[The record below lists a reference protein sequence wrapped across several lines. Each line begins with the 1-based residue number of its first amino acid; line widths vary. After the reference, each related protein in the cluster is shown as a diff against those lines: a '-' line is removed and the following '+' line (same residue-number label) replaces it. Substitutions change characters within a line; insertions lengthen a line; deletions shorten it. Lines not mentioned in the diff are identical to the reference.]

1 MVGALQLLS
10 SEGGTFNDM
19 LKQISSSSGL
29 LDESFSK
36 MADTSEF
43 KLASAINNLKNSF
56 IEIGGAFAPVI
67 DGIANVIS
75 NIADV
80 INGLGGG
87 VKTVIGYVT
96 GFTAV
101 LSPILGIIGKVIG
114 GLGKFSEYFS
124 SAKWLNEKGFGNI
137 FTKNF
142 EKIGTATTT
151 LSNKTIKALT
161 QWNKKVDEV
170 GYDTSKSLGDIAD
183 DILDKVGEPPKFT
196 IETNVDDVLD
206 GVNKSAS
213 KLSGIFK
220 TLWGVMT
227 AHPYATI
234 AGGIALVVAALVAYK
249 NIAEKIKQKKIDDL
263 QLKIKTEKEEIQNE
277 EEKLKTLRGI
287 AEEYD
292 TLYNKINK
300 TKEEEERL
308 KELTAQIAEL
318 YPELIESYDE
328 NGDPILKLNGNAETY
343 ISTLERAIEKQ
354 EELLSKDENEL
365 ADKQKEQLGGIKERQ
380 QGYESKKDEYENLDT
395 PNYAYQDRLKEE
407 QSEYDKALQAYK
419 DYNEAKLD
427 INEGYLNE
435 LQTTNDYINSTAKEK
450 ENLDSLYRDTFD
462 FANLWDSQGEAG
474 VDKFIS
480 QTDKL
485 KKAMIDSSE
494 LSEEN
499 AKSIEKMQDS
509 FGKTNNLGKYT
520 DGLTELYE
528 TSGKFDK
535 NSLETWFNSVE
546 EYASSTGD
554 LEGAN
559 AQVKEM
565 AQTLEKMTGIDSSIW
580 EDLFHINAEP
590 LTVAEERMH
599 SFLEA
604 YGTGAGN
611 LGKGGLADN
620 LEQEFNTLESLT
632 DKLTNEYKDGIDI
645 DTAVRLTNNAPAPI
659 KNMVDEMIKE
669 NGVIDTELLTQ
680 ASIEI
685 RNQGEISEDTKAKL
699 KEIFPD
705 KTDEEIEALFTVEAD
720 VKNQEEIENLL
731 GQWDDLDLDIK
742 SKIRAEVDNGEEAQQ
757 LYDLIKDLPKEKQIQ
772 VINDFSNAK
781 EEARLLGVEIDD
793 LPLEK
798 KLQYHTVFKD
808 NEQIQNIKKT
818 LDEIPDEVETSITTE
833 MEQAGKLE
841 DFYLAIENIDGKK
854 VTAFLQQ
861 EGAVE
866 ALLECE
872 NIQEMM
878 DLINGKKAIGEVD
891 VNTDTADDTIHG
903 TKTSFEDLDGTT
915 ATGVITVE
923 SEDEALQQTQGTLVE
938 LDGQQYLVVVNV
950 DTGEKELVP
959 FKQELNTLPNEKNVN
974 ISATDNASGTLGIVA
989 SITIGDKTFS
999 VNCSDLA
1006 TAVIVGVINQIIPGK
1021 MFDITCTDN
1030 ASSKVGTVEGL
1041 KIGDKSFSIS
1051 AIDNASS
1058 VISTI
1063 KSALDKVKSKTVSV
1077 WTKYFSTGKES
1088 AVKDPEIVTL
1098 EAQAV
1103 GQPIVL
1109 DDFNNKIAQA
1119 QASVQSSA
1127 NAYANTQNDA
1137 IATIQGSSGFTDTI
1151 LASSYWS
1158 NQAVDHSL
1166 DLLMDYTAQLDRLG
1180 NKLDITSAKIENA
1193 FGTSKANLL
1202 KDQIKLLEQQQAM
1215 LKLQQKDAQ
1224 TLANSYKS
1232 MLKKQ
1237 GFKVDGN
1244 GAVTNATSK
1253 ILELEHALEKAEK
1266 AQDSYN
1272 GKSESKQ
1279 KSLAKS
1285 VENAQEKLNKA
1296 KDTLSEYYEYSSL
1309 VGETE
1314 AEWREIANAIA
1325 DVKNEIY
1332 LANKEQ
1338 ALFYKEAKTTELEYS
1353 YDKLSDQ
1360 LDILQS
1366 KMDLERNEGNIDL
1379 IKEEISLLKQMQI
1392 ENEKV
1397 EASYRNQM
1405 HYYKNY
1411 LSGKG
1416 FSFDNDG
1423 NITNGAN
1430 ALNKNKASD
1439 EIESIQD
1446 AYESYMELQRDT
1458 IPDLEKDWWD
1468 LEKSIEDAND
1478 KIKEAE
1484 EELER
1489 LEKEMKELE
1498 KIKAFDFLDDLE
1510 HKQEQLEGTLSLLS
1524 AQMENAFGY
1533 EKQQLMEQQIG
1544 LLEEQMSN
1552 INHINQ
1558 GLKDQLSYLK
1568 QAMQSDGFTF
1578 DSKGNITNADTILAL
1593 AQTQDEYDELKE
1605 KVEEYQDVQNQV
1617 TSNKT
1622 EWQNLQNEIIDTQRE
1637 IENLK
1642 YEIEDMREEAEIRE
1656 LTNDFQ
1662 ILENELNRLQ
1672 AELELNGANTTA
1684 IYEQQIAVIE
1694 KQKKAIDEQISYQKK
1709 RANELAN
1716 NLYEYGFKIND
1727 NGTIDNT
1734 ANQLEYLKDTLAEDE
1749 FERVNGYLEEYFDV
1763 ALSEIPNL
1771 ENEMLGLNK
1780 AIQDIE
1786 EEKLNKAKE
1795 IEDEI
1800 TEILEK
1806 QIDERIEKIEEERDA
1821 QIDAISKA
1829 KDAYDKWRRDVDYE
1843 DDYNEQLEKVQ
1854 ELQAQLEIA
1863 KRDDS
1868 LSGQKRVAD
1877 LMEQLKEEQ
1886 ENLEDLVQDRTDT
1899 VINDMFDSQIEN
1911 VEDNAEAQIKN
1922 IENVFSET
1930 KIAEM
1935 VAEAMKTGIFE
1946 DIDGNIKSLDTALLD
1961 MANNSVEYMGVLG
1974 DGLKNELLDNLSVAL
1989 DYMQQMEKVS
1999 INLSN
2004 IDYQSQMYAGIGY
2017 DKATVQGEIINNTTT
2032 DNSSRVVNVEF
2043 NPTIQIEGTTDLD
2056 EVQLRGIL
2064 SDVKTDM
2071 IAEVQRQILSNMK

>member
-1 MVGALQLLS
+1 MVTTVAELSNEMSESLSLASTYGMSFDNVATAFAKMTKAGTSTNEAGTAIARMMEELGSSSSKVSEILKEKTGKSFTELCENGESLYDILGIIQQYADETGVSMGDLWSSSNAGVGALQILNA
-10 SEGGTFNDM
+10 EGGTFNDM
-19 LKQISSSSGL
+19 LKEISSSSGL

-43 KLASAINNLKNSF
+43 KLASAINNLKNSL
-56 IEIGGAFAPVI
+56 IDIGGALAPVI
-67 DGIANVIS
+67 DGISSAISGVANWVS
-75 NIADV
+75 
-80 INGLGGG
+80 GLGGG
-87 VKTVIGYVT
+87 FKTAIGYIS
-96 GFTAV
+96 GLIAV
-101 LSPILGIIGKVIG
+101 ISPLLGIGAKVIG
-114 GLGKFSEYFS
+114 GLGNIWESMLGAGSLSRALES
-124 SAKWLNEKGFGNI
+124 KGIKNI
-137 FTKNF
+137 FTKAMG
-142 EKIGTATTT
+142 EIGEEGG
-151 LSNKTIKALT
+151 KALANSVIGKET
-161 QWNKKVDEV
+161 TEALKKL
-170 GYDTSKSLGDIAD
+170 SKS
-183 DILDKVGEPPKFT
+183 ETPKFT
-196 IETNVDDVLD
+196 IETNLD
-206 GVNKSAS
+206 KVNDSAS
-213 KLSGIFK
+213 KSSGIFTK
-220 TLWGVMT
+220 LFGIIK
-227 AHPYATI
+227 AHPYATLATAI
-234 AGGIALVVAALVAYK
+234 GLATVALVKYKKKQEETARTEAYE
-249 NIAEKIKQKKIDDL
+249 NSKKKV
-263 QLKIKTEKEEIQNE
+263 QQVKEEIEANEQNI
-277 EEKLKTLRGI
+277 KTIEGI
-287 AEEYD
+287 AERYD
-292 TLYNKINK
+292 YLANK
-300 TKEEEERL
+300 TNRTKKETEEYYSLCE
-308 KELTAQIAEL
+308 QIGAIF
-318 YPELIESYDE
+318 PELLKYDE
-328 NGDPILKLNGNAETY
+328 NGNPFLDLKDGAKGLV
-343 ISTLERAIEKQ
+343 
-354 EELLSKDENEL
+354 EELKEANRQKKLLYVQETKDNAVNALNTKQDVDKTTDDSLRKLSNDRALIYAEMKENQDYFWDKDKETKKQIVEENKKL
-365 ADKQKEQLGGIKERQ
+365 ADEIAQTEQEIVVAKQNAVNQQ
-380 QGYESKKDEYENLDT
+380 QGISDSVKTWIDTQIQASEDYVNASDKVKESADGLIDSLDFSQIKT
-395 PNYAYQDRLKEE
+395 ERLETV
-407 QSEYDKALQAYK
+407 QTALQ
-419 DYNEAKLD
+419 
-427 INEGYLNE
+427 
-435 LQTTNDYINSTAKEK
+435 
-450 ENLDSLYRDTFD
+450 
-462 FANLWDSQGEAG
+462 
-474 VDKFIS
+474 
-480 QTDKL
+480 
-485 KKAMIDSSE
+485 
-494 LSEEN
+494 
-499 AKSIEKMQDS
+499 
-509 FGKTNNLGKYT
+509 
-520 DGLTELYE
+520 ELY
-528 TSGKFDK
+528 
-535 NSLETWFNSVE
+535 
-546 EYASSTGD
+546 
-554 LEGAN
+554 
-559 AQVKEM
+559 
-565 AQTLEKMTGIDSSIW
+565 
-580 EDLFHINAEP
+580 
-590 LTVAEERMH
+590 
-599 SFLEA
+599 
-604 YGTGAGN
+604 
-611 LGKGGLADN
+611 
-620 LEQEFNTLESLT
+620 
-632 DKLTNEYKDGIDI
+632 
-645 DTAVRLTNNAPAPI
+645 
-659 KNMVDEMIKE
+659 
-669 NGVIDTELLTQ
+669 
-680 ASIEI
+680 
-685 RNQGEISEDTKAKL
+685 
-699 KEIFPD
+699 
-705 KTDEEIEALFTVEAD
+705 KTDEEGAKVLQESSDKINKLNNDWHNGSISQGEYVKGQKEITATLKETFPILKSLTDTEIAQMISSPEFNVDMANETVDEILQFGGSVREALMSIST
-720 VKNQEEIENLL
+720 
-731 GQWDDLDLDIK
+731 
-742 SKIRAEVDNGEEAQQ
+742 
-757 LYDLIKDLPKEKQIQ
+757 
-772 VINDFSNAK
+772 
-781 EEARLLGVEIDD
+781 IDD
-793 LPLEK
+793 QETRINQAITLANSGECSEE
-798 KLQYHTVFKD
+798 VRS
-808 NEQIQNIKKT
+808 QILK
-818 LDEIPDEVETSITTE
+818 
-833 MEQAGKLE
+833 
-841 DFYLAIENIDGKK
+841 AIEDGNITDEELETIFNL
-854 VTAFLQQ
+854 VTDA
-861 EGAVE
+861 
-866 ALLECE
+866 
-872 NIQEMM
+872 
-878 DLINGKKAIGEVD
+878 D
-891 VNTDTADDTIHG
+891 VNTDPAENEITTKLSKLTEKKQLTKEVAVKIAGEVDSYEDLVSYIEGTSLDKTGKVELEVATAQDDVEKINELIKGLPKEEQIGIVTAISNSG
-903 TKTSFEDLDGTT
+903 SLDPEQLKTLVEGLPKEVKSQIEVMAKNGELPQEICDALGIIPPKTDTEINVDDNGAKDGVDGVKTSFEDLDGTT

-959 FKQELNTLPNEKNVN
+959 FKQELNGLPTEKN
-974 ISATDNASGTLGIVA
+974 ISIGCTDNASGTLGIVA
-989 SITIGDKTFS
+989 SITIGNKTFS
-999 VNCSDLA
+999 VSCSDLA
-1006 TAVIVGVINQIIPGK
+1006 TSVVVGVINLLIPGK
-1021 MFDITCTDN
+1021 IFDINATDN
-1030 ASSKVGTVEGL
+1030 ASSKVGTVQGL
-1041 KIGDKSFSIS
+1041 KIGDKSFTIS
-1051 AIDNASS
+1051 ATDKASS

-1063 KSALDKVKSKTVSV
+1063 KEKLRGIVSKTV
-1077 WTKYFSTGKES
+1077 
-1088 AVKDPEIVTL
+1088 DIVTNYITKGKSVS
-1098 EAQAV
+1098 EPQIVEMESV
-1103 GQPIVL
+1103 GKPIVV
-1109 DDFNNKIAQA
+1109 DDFNNVVSTAQA
-1119 QASVQSSA
+1119 RIQDSATTFA
-1127 NAYANTQNDA
+1127 NAENDA
-1137 IATIQGSSGFTDTI
+1137 IATIQANGFTDTI

-1158 NQAVDHSL
+1158 GQAVDHNL
-1166 DLLMDYTAQLDRLG
+1166 DLLQDYMAQLDRL
-1180 NKLDITSAKIENA
+1180 NSKLDITSAKIEGA

-1215 LKLQQKDAQ
+1215 LKKQQKDAQ

-1397 EASYRNQM
+1397 EASYRNQR

-1416 FSFDNDG
+1416 FSFDNGG
-1423 NITNGAN
+1423 NITNGAD

-1439 EIESIQD
+1439 ELESIQD
-1446 AYESYMELQRDT
+1446 AYESYMQLQRDT

-1524 AQMENAFGY
+1524 AQMEHAFGY
-1533 EKQQLMEQQIG
+1533 EKQQLIEQQIG

-1622 EWQNLQNEIIDTQRE
+1622 EWQNLQNEIIDTQKE

-1642 YEIEDMREEAEIRE
+1642 YEIEDMRESAEIRE
-1656 LTNDFQ
+1656 LTNEFQ
-1662 ILENELNRLQ
+1662 VLQNQLDKLQ
-1672 AELELNGANTTA
+1672 AQQELNGADMVA
-1684 IYEQQIAVIE
+1684 IYEQQIEVIE
-1694 KQKKAIDEQISYQKK
+1694 EQKKAIDEQIDYQKK

-1727 NGTIDNT
+1727 DGTINNT

-1763 ALSEIPNL
+1763 ALEEIPQL
-1771 ENEMLGLNK
+1771 EQEMIGLNK

-1800 TEILEK
+1800 TEMLEK
-1806 QIDERIEKIEEERDA
+1806 QIDERIEAIEEERDA

-1843 DDYNEQLEKVQ
+1843 DDYNKQLEKVQ

-1974 DGLKNELLDNLSVAL
+1974 DGLKNELLDNLAVAL

-2004 IDYQSQMYAGIGY
+2004 IDYQSQRFAGVGY

-2056 EVQLRGIL
+2056 ETQLISIL
-2064 SDVKTDM
+2064 DRTKQDM
-2071 IAEVQRQILSNMK
+2071 IGEVQRQILSNMK